1 MVMTEGQTEKEKLNE
16 ADDPAQRV
24 IEYDLFFM
32 NFALAEARE
41 AQEAGEVP
49 IGAVVVLDQ
58 QIVGRGHNQP
68 IGLSDPTSHA
78 EMLAL
83 RAAARLIG
91 NYRLTGATLYT
102 TIEPCAMCA
111 GALVNARI
119 KRLVYGAADPRAG
132 AIASVFQICT
142 SSFLNHRVEIT
153 SGVLEAECRK
163 LMQSFFRQ
171 RRRVVR

>member
-1 MVMTEGQTEKEKLNE
+1 MRQMTQHSASSKTIYE
-16 ADDPAQRV
+16 D
-24 IEYDLFFM
+24 DLFFM

-41 AQEAGEVP
+41 ARQAGEVP
-49 IGAVVVLDQ
+49 IGAVVVLDE
-58 QIVGRGHNQP
+58 QIVGCGHNQP
-68 IGLSDPTSHA
+68 IALSDPTSHA

-91 NYRLTGATLYT
+91 NYRLTGATLYV

-132 AIASVFQICT
+132 AIASVFQIGT

-153 SGVLEAECRK
+153 SGVLEAECRE
-163 LMQSFFRQ
+163 LMRSFFRQ
-171 RRRVVR
+171 RRRSAR